1 MQQQVTLQG
10 ITYDDIQAMFEKVI
24 VESYPHKPALL
35 YLDVSYL
42 YTFDLSDIPFIAKF
56 TEKMKTTQHGN
67 RNPLQIE
74 FHKMLERWHSGE
86 YVTLYDKQ
94 IKPLAIERTVDRIVN
109 EFMTKIAGAMAGFGD
124 FAPMKFHALGD
135 GAQPGVSASP
145 NDTFLQ
151 NEIDRI
157 DVQETVGGGGLSVD
171 GSTFMVVGNH
181 DRFVQSADITEA
193 GIFDRDLPGTAS
205 TVDDVMGDHSIF
217 PAAVPHISGQDGP
230 GGTVIVYMCSS

>member
-1 MQQQVTLQG
+1 M
-10 ITYDDIQAMFEKVI
+10 
-24 VESYPHKPALL
+24 
-35 YLDVSYL
+35 
-42 YTFDLSDIPFIAKF
+42 
-56 TEKMKTTQHGN
+56 
-67 RNPLQIE
+67 IE
-74 FHKMLERWHSGE
+74 FHRMLERWHDDQTVVMFGK
-86 YVTLYDKQ
+86 T
-94 IKPLAIERTVDRIVN
+94 IKPLQIERSFDRVTS

-135 GAQPGVSASP
+135 GATAGSSASP

-157 DVQETVGGGGLSVD
+157 DVLETVGGGGLSVD

-181 DRFVQSADITEA
+181 DRFVQNADVTEM

-217 PAAVPHISGQDGP
+217 PAAIPHISGQDGP
-230 GGTVIVYMCSS
+230 GGTTIVYQCSS